1 MLKYIN
7 AHKHN
12 RSFSQA
18 IIIMYSH
25 IIFPIITTL
34 YNTTLTNFLI
44 LYVSYQLSNLIKSSG
59 FLLLASAFNLNTCG
73 YSLKTYSNCLE
84 FPFVKK

>member
-34 YNTTLTNFLI
+34 YNTTLTIFDS
-44 LYVSYQLSNLIKSSG
+44 LYVLPVIQFNQILG
-59 FLLLASAFNLNTCG
+59 FFTFG
-73 YSLKTYSNCLE
+73 FCL
-84 FPFVKK
+84 